1 MAWLLPATASPMD
14 SPRRIRD
21 LFAPRLGFAYR
32 LTNDGKTS
40 IHGGVGFGYT
50 QVGLLQTSNLLS
62 NIPFVQTPVY
72 FNTEFTNPAG
82 VSGSGAVP
90 NPPGLLAVNSTS
102 SSYRPATIRDYSLTI
117 EKEVAPGGVVA
128 IGYAGMTTQH
138 IFTTGWDSNFPL
150 NANPVT
156 GTYANPSGTAACVA
170 ASTAPNQ
177 LTSGFAYDPCINQG
191 KVNSYYYRPYQGYSS
206 IGTGASFGVANYN
219 GLLIGYVQK
228 MHDLTAHVSYTF
240 SKALG
245 DINASGIQVAYS
257 SSGAFQNSNNPLG
270 DYGKP
275 DYDRPDVFVYSLVY
289 DVPFFNKT
297 SNYLE
302 KALLGGWN
310 FTSYGVVESGFAQ
323 TPTYSS
329 GLATRPN
336 VSGPLYRNHGTS
348 GKVSEH
354 QQPVYNASQ
363 LLRSLVGL
371 LRYCHGGQL
380 AGAERSCVPYGHR
393 EGLRHPR
400 MGDR

>member
-1 MAWLLPATASPMD
+1 METNGTTPANVTNNGMVTAGNGVPNGFTT
-14 SPRRIRD
+14 PHKG

-62 NIPFVQTPVY
+62 NLPFAQTPVY

-90 NPPGLLAVNSTS
+90 NPPGLPAPNSTS

-117 EKEVAPGGVVA
+117 EREVAPGGVVA

-156 GTYANPSGTAACVA
+156 GTYAYPWRNRDLRRSGSRRHGCG
-170 ASTAPNQ
+170 NQ
-177 LTSGFAYDPCINQG
+177 QASGFQFDPCINSSSLKTING
-191 KVNSYYYRPYQGYSS
+191 VNYLGYPVNSYYYRPYQGYAG

-219 GLLIGYVQK
+219 GLLVGYVQK

-289 DVPFFNKT
+289 DVPFFNST
-297 SNYLE
+297 SNYLDQGAPRRME
-302 KALLGGWN
+302 FYVLWRCRERIR
-310 FTSYGVVESGFAQ
+310 SDSDPIAQ
-323 TPTYSS
+323 DW
-329 GLATRPN
+329 RH
-336 VSGPLYRNHGTS
+336 GP
-348 GKVSEH
+348 
-354 QQPVYNASQ
+354 
-363 LLRSLVGL
+363 
-371 LRYCHGGQL
+371 
-380 AGAERSCVPYGHR
+380 
-393 EGLRHPR
+393 
-400 MGDR
+400 M